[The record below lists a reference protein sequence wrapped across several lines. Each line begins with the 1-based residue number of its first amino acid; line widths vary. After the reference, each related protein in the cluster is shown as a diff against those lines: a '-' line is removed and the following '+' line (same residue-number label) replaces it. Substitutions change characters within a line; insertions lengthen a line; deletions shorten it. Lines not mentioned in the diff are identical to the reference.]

1 MQAALFRMRPVRYP
15 SCRRVCRMKSLQVQR
30 GYICLPNLCLHYV
43 ELNNKDNKQDRRTMA
58 IIRHM
63 RRSAVSAGRPGGLIR
78 EIAWKAGESELI
90 CLHGGLRLCH
100 IGRMAKN
107 IFETVITR
115 KSPFISLTKL
125 YARFCRYIR
134 YTHIRQV
141 MKCSQ

>member
-63 RRSAVSAGRPGGLIR
+63 RRSAVSAGRPGGLI
-78 EIAWKAGESELI
+78 WKAGE
-90 CLHGGLRLCH
+90 
-100 IGRMAKN
+100 
-107 IFETVITR
+107 
-115 KSPFISLTKL
+115 
-125 YARFCRYIR
+125 
-134 YTHIRQV
+134 
-141 MKCSQ
+141 

>member
-90 CLHGGLRLCH
+90 CLHGGLRLCRPC

-107 IFETVITR
+107 FRADFEISVLHFCLSFPKSGRFVPSAR
-115 KSPFISLTKL
+115 KTEN
-125 YARFCRYIR
+125 FCRY
-134 YTHIRQV
+134 
-141 MKCSQ
+141 KK